1 MLMPGIPC
9 GAQPAPRPS
18 PERDPTVKPE
28 PISLHTVCGL
38 EELGHHSTRGV
49 THVLS
54 ILDPAWPEPE
64 AFGAYDAHH
73 RTTLRF
79 HDIIE
84 PVEGQI
90 LPERRDVEAI
100 LRFGE
105 DLAAERAQ
113 RKTHL
118 LIHCH
123 AGISRS
129 TAAMTML
136 LGQAHPDLDA
146 QAVVAKVHDLREKAW
161 PNARLIAFADEALG
175 YDGSLTEAVRRL
187 HAEQLRVRPH
197 LDELMRSLGR
207 GQEVEAALA
216 G

>member
-1 MLMPGIPC
+1 MLIPEARG
-9 GAQPAPRPS
+9 GASCTADP

-64 AFGAYDAHH
+64 AFGTYDAHH

-84 PVEGQI
+84 PIDGQI

-105 DLAAERAQ
+105 DLAAETAR

-161 PNARLIAFADEALG
+161 PNARLIAFADDALG

-197 LDELMRSLGR
+197 LAELMRGLGR
-207 GQEVEAALA
+207 GREVDAALA
-216 G
+216 

>member
-1 MLMPGIPC
+1 M
-9 GAQPAPRPS
+9 
-18 PERDPTVKPE
+18 KPE

-64 AFGAYDAHH
+64 AFGTYDTHH

-79 HDIIE
+79 HDIID
-84 PVEGQI
+84 PAAGQV
-90 LPERRDVEAI
+90 LPEPHDVEAI
-100 LRFGE
+100 LRFGR
-105 DLAAERAQ
+105 DLVAETARS
-113 RKTHL
+113 KTHL

-136 LGQAHPDLDA
+136 LAQAHKDLDA
-146 QAVVAKVHDLREKAW
+146 EAVVARVHDLREKAW
-161 PNARLIAFADEALG
+161 PNARMIAFADEALG
-175 YDGSLTEAVRRL
+175 RRGTLSEAVRRL
-187 HAEQLRVRPH
+187 HALQLRVRPQ
-197 LDELMRSLGR
+197 LDALMRGLGR
-207 GQEVEAALA
+207 GREVDAALA

>member
-1 MLMPGIPC
+1 M
-9 GAQPAPRPS
+9 
-18 PERDPTVKPE
+18 KPE

-54 ILDPAWPEPE
+54 ILDPGWPEPD
-64 AFGAYDAHH
+64 AFGSYDAHR

-79 HDIIE
+79 HDIID
-84 PVEGQI
+84 PIPGQI
-90 LPERRDVEAI
+90 LPEPEDVAAILTFGRDLSGERRDKI
-100 LRFGE
+100 
-105 DLAAERAQ
+105 
-113 RKTHL
+113 HL

-136 LGQAHPDLDA
+136 LAQAHPDLDE
-146 QAVVAKVHDLREKAW
+146 AVVVARVHDLREKAW
-161 PNARLIAFADEALG
+161 PNARMIAFADEALG
-175 YDGSLTEAVRRL
+175 RKGRLSEAVRRL
-187 HAEQLRVRPH
+187 HALQLRVRPH
-197 LDELMRSLGR
+197 LDGLMRELGR
-207 GQEVEAALA
+207 GREVDAALA

>member
-1 MLMPGIPC
+1 M
-9 GAQPAPRPS
+9 
-18 PERDPTVKPE
+18 KPE

-64 AFGAYDAHH
+64 AFGTYDTHH

-105 DLAAERAQ
+105 ELAAETAR

-146 QAVVAKVHDLREKAW
+146 QAVVTKVHDLRKKAW
-161 PNARLIAFADEALG
+161 PNARMIAFADEALG

-197 LDELMRSLGR
+197 LAELMRGLGR
-207 GQEVEAALA
+207 AREVDAALA